1 MPSKRT
7 CIQWTGGAKLFG
19 WPYGQNFQFT
29 KVAQY
34 GKYYYIFCV
43 QMASYWFVEVSV
55 YFNVFNYVVLFSNII
70 LMFQPR
76 TSMFQQCLLT
86 DTITIQRNFTIR
98 IFFYFSRFEH
108 RNSHLCSI
116 FGNPFSLFNTT
127 NSFQAFSTFVKN
139 GKLIIAPTKT
149 AAPAI
154 TEHTTTGI
162 TNAGNV
168 RTIDTHTHAHTNKPC
183 TPVGVR
189 MRREIWE
196 EKIAANVNTR
206 ESGTYI
212 IQRIP

>member
-1 MPSKRT
+1 MGSIHKLEKVVRHILFV
-7 CIQWTGGAKLFG
+7 CMSINQCHRNERVYNELAAQNYSAGRMAKISNLQKWLNMG
-19 WPYGQNFQFT
+19 NT
-29 KVAQY
+29 NA
-34 GKYYYIFCV
+34 YICV

-116 FGNPFSLFNTT
+116 FGNPFSLLNTT

-149 AAPAI
+149 AAPTI

-168 RTIDTHTHAHTNKPC
+168 RTIDTHTRTH
-183 TPVGVR
+183 
-189 MRREIWE
+189 
-196 EKIAANVNTR
+196 
-206 ESGTYI
+206 
-212 IQRIP
+212 